1 MHTFVL
7 ATTSMWILM
16 SAAGLLF
23 HDGAAELSVEP
34 LELSVLV
41 AREGF
46 ERGGKLSINGES
58 KHFDWL

>member
-1 MHTFVL
+1 
-7 ATTSMWILM
+7 M
-16 SAAGLLF
+16 SAADLLL
-23 HDGAAELSVEP
+23 HDGPAELSVEP

>member
-1 MHTFVL
+1 
-7 ATTSMWILM
+7 M
-16 SAAGLLF
+16 SAADLLL
-23 HDGAAELSVEP
+23 HDGPAELSVEP

-46 ERGGKLSINGES
+46 ERGGEPSINSES